1 MSIFALISS
10 KQNEVNIYLLNK
22 LIVDFGSDDLTLGTR
37 LQINSHLP
45 NQLFID
51 ITPFQWNSQT

>member
-22 LIVDFGSDDLTLGTR
+22 LIVDFGSDDLTLSTR